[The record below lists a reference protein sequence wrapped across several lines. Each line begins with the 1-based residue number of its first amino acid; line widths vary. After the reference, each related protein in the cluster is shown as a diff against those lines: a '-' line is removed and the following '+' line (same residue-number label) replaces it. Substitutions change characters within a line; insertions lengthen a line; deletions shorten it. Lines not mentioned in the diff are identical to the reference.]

1 MSNNKILDFRQTKFL
16 VSAQVMQ
23 TLPQDQSLEIAFVG
37 RSNSGKS
44 SAINAICDQKNLA
57 KTSSTP
63 GRTQLINF
71 FEVVPGKIL
80 VDLPGYGYAK
90 VPEKMKKQWQTSMAE
105 YLQKRKNLIGL
116 VTTMD
121 IRHPLKDL
129 DRMVLDWSVAANLR
143 TMILLTKCDKIGSTS
158 RQETLSYV
166 KMALSEFAG
175 NFVVIPFSALNKN
188 GVPEVRD
195 LLQEWFF
202 NVTKAES

>member
-1 MSNNKILDFRQTKFL
+1 MSNNDQLDFRQTKFL
-16 VSAQVMQ
+16 VSAQVMH
-23 TLPQDQSLEIAFVG
+23 TLPQDQSKEIAFVG

-71 FEVVPGKIL
+71 FGVAPGKII

-105 YLQKRKNLIGL
+105 YLQKRQNLIGL
-116 VTTMD
+116 VLTMD

-129 DRMVLDWSVAANLR
+129 DRMVLDWSVAAQLH
-143 TMILLTKCDKIGSTS
+143 TLILLTKSDKLGTTS
-158 RQETLSYV
+158 RQEAISEVNL
-166 KMALSEFAG
+166 ALSEFEST
-175 NFVVIPFSALNKN
+175 FMVIPFSALKKT
-188 GVPEVRD
+188 GVTEARNV
-195 LLQEWFF
+195 LQQWF
-202 NVTKAES
+202 NSQS